1 MKQSRCCLGSK
12 CSYSFKF
19 WPILSIY
26 IYVLYEYWRTLPEDD
41 PQEKVETCRGPSV
54 LVKNFML

>member
-1 MKQSRCCLGSK
+1 MQ
-12 CSYSFKF
+12 F

-26 IYVLYEYWRTLPEDD
+26 IYVLYEYWRTIPEDD